1 MKKYLDEKELR
12 MVLIHLL
19 DYLKVVS
26 IDEDAIRTGLKS
38 KHKDF
43 EYALKMIS
51 AYSID
56 KLDGI
61 VTRNVTLFVG
71 YYQIPILT
79 PEDLASKL

>member
-1 MKKYLDEKELR
+1 LKKYRDEKELR

-26 IDEDAIRTGLKS
+26 IDEDAIRAGLKS

-56 KLDGI
+56 
-61 VTRNVTLFVG
+61 N
-71 YYQIPILT
+71 
-79 PEDLASKL
+79 